1 MSKMSKY
8 LKLCFYKLVDT
19 NLSDIFSCYNCGR
32 YPKHFKEKKLLSQI
46 VGGLIL
52 IPLVLRLLLIK

>member
-1 MSKMSKY
+1 MSKY
-8 LKLCFYKLVDT
+8 LSYAFASWLTPIYLIILAIITVAVIQ
-19 NLSDIFSCYNCGR
+19 NIL
-32 YPKHFKEKKLLSQI
+32 KEEKLLSQI